1 MNDPKSITELK
12 PGSNYL
18 IVYNRGDMS
27 KEGVVA
33 LSEELSSMVGALGA
47 SCTLVV
53 VPDGCSMEVSEVPSS
68 AEVLA
73 LLRSV
78 EWEGSG
84 DFEECPCCHAEKK
97 PGHAAGCA
105 LDAMIKRLEAAPSAA
120 PRPTP
125 YNPRPPRIVG

>member
-1 MNDPKSITELK
+1 MSITELK

-27 KEGVVA
+27 KEGVAA
-33 LSEELSSMVGALGA
+33 LSEELLSMVGALGA

-53 VPDGCSMEVSEVPSS
+53 VPDGCPMKVSEVPSS

-78 EWEGSG
+78 EWWGG
-84 DFEECPCCHAEKK
+84 LARGPAACPACEAESRY
-97 PGHAAGCA
+97 GHASDCA
-105 LDAMIKRLEAAPSAA
+105 IDAMVKRCETAPSFAVE
-120 PRPTP
+120 TP
-125 YNPRPPRIVG
+125 PLKPMVF

>member
-1 MNDPKSITELK
+1 MIEPKSITELK

-18 IVYNRGDMS
+18 IVYNRGDTS
-27 KEGVVA
+27 PAGVRA
-33 LSEELSSMVGALGA
+33 LSKELSSLVGALGA

-53 VPDGCSMEVSEVPSS
+53 VPDGCSVDVAEVPSS

-84 DFEECPCCHAEKK
+84 DFEECPRCHVLKD
-97 PGHAAGCA
+97 PGPHAADCA
-105 LDAMIKRLEAAPSAA
+105 LDAMIKRLGLMPSFGKDAP
-120 PRPTP
+120 
-125 YNPRPPRIVG
+125 